1 MNPLEEKDIQILK
14 EMFRESEARMENKME
29 ARMVEMFHESEAR
42 MEAMMDRKIDALRTE
57 NNEKFESIDQK
68 FDAIDKRFE
77 AIDQKFDA
85 IDKRFEAIDQKFD
98 AIDKR
103 FEAMDKKIEDTA
115 AQVQRNTAILMDA
128 EFSRRFDLIEE
139 QLQLLMEKMT
149 APARVDKLEDDMTV
163 VKASIRNLSGRVQ
176 TLEEARHLQ

>member
-14 EMFRESEARMENKME
+14 EMFR
-29 ARMVEMFHESEAR
+29 ESEAR

-85 IDKRFEAIDQKFD
+85 IDR
-98 AIDKR
+98 R
-103 FEAMDKKIEDTA
+103 FEAMDKTIEDTA
-115 AQVQRNTAILMDA
+115 AQVPRTTALRMGA

-163 VKASIRNLSGRVQ
+163 GKASIRNLSGRVQ

>member
-1 MNPLEEKDIQILK
+1 MEEKDIQILK

-57 NNEKFESIDQK
+57 TNDKLDAMQAENNQKFES
-68 FDAIDKRFE
+68 
-77 AIDQKFDA
+77 
-85 IDKRFEAIDQKFD
+85 
-98 AIDKR
+98 IDKR

-115 AQVQRNTAILMDA
+115 AQVQRNTALLMDA

>member
-14 EMFRESEARMENKME
+14 EMFRESEARME
-29 ARMVEMFHESEAR
+29 
-42 MEAMMDRKIDALRTE
+42 AMMDRKIDALRTE
-57 NNEKFESIDQK
+57 THDKLDAMQAENNQKFESID
-68 FDAIDKRFE
+68 KRFE
-77 AIDQKFDA
+77 S
-85 IDKRFEAIDQKFD
+85 IDQKFD

>member
-57 NNEKFESIDQK
+57 NNEKFES
-68 FDAIDKRFE
+68 
-77 AIDQKFDA
+77 IDQKFDA

>member
-1 MNPLEEKDIQILK
+1 MEEKDIQILK

-57 NNEKFESIDQK
+57 NNEKFESINQK

-77 AIDQKFDA
+77 S
-85 IDKRFEAIDQKFD
+85 IDQKFD

>member
-14 EMFRESEARMENKME
+14 EMFRESEARME
-29 ARMVEMFHESEAR
+29 
-42 MEAMMDRKIDALRTE
+42 AMMDRKIDALRTE
-57 NNEKFESIDQK
+57 TNDKLEAMQAETNDKLEAMQAENNQKFES
-68 FDAIDKRFE
+68 
-77 AIDQKFDA
+77 
-85 IDKRFEAIDQKFD
+85 IDQKFD

-176 TLEEARHLQ
+176 TLEDARHLQ

>member
-57 NNEKFESIDQK
+57 TNDKLEAMQAENNQKFES
-68 FDAIDKRFE
+68 
-77 AIDQKFDA
+77 
-85 IDKRFEAIDQKFD
+85 
-98 AIDKR
+98 IDKR

-115 AQVQRNTAILMDA
+115 AQVQRNTALLMDA
-128 EFSRRFDLIEE
+128 EFSRRFDMIEE

>member
-57 NNEKFESIDQK
+57 TNDKLEAMQAENNQKFES
-68 FDAIDKRFE
+68 
-77 AIDQKFDA
+77 
-85 IDKRFEAIDQKFD
+85 IDQKFD

-115 AQVQRNTAILMDA
+115 TQVQRNTALLMDA

>member
-1 MNPLEEKDIQILK
+1 MEEKDIQILK
-14 EMFRESEARMENKME
+14 EMFR
-29 ARMVEMFHESEAR
+29 ESEAR

-77 AIDQKFDA
+77 S

>member
-14 EMFRESEARMENKME
+14 EMFRESEARME
-29 ARMVEMFHESEAR
+29 AH

-57 NNEKFESIDQK
+57 TNEKFESIDQK

-77 AIDQKFDA
+77 S
-85 IDKRFEAIDQKFD
+85 IDQKFD

-115 AQVQRNTAILMDA
+115 AQVQRNTALLMDA

>member
-1 MNPLEEKDIQILK
+1 MEEKDIQILK
-14 EMFRESEARMENKME
+14 EMFRESEARME
-29 ARMVEMFHESEAR
+29 
-42 MEAMMDRKIDALRTE
+42 AMMDRKIDALRTE
-57 NNEKFESIDQK
+57 TNDKLDAMQAENNQKFES
-68 FDAIDKRFE
+68 IDKRFE
-77 AIDQKFDA
+77 AT
-85 IDKRFEAIDQKFD
+85 
-98 AIDKR
+98 
-103 FEAMDKKIEDTA
+103 DKKIEDTA

>member
-29 ARMVEMFHESEAR
+29 ARIVEMFHESEAR

-57 NNEKFESIDQK
+57 TNDKLEAMQAENNQKFES
-68 FDAIDKRFE
+68 
-77 AIDQKFDA
+77 
-85 IDKRFEAIDQKFD
+85 
-98 AIDKR
+98 IDKR

>member
-1 MNPLEEKDIQILK
+1 MEEKDIQILK
-14 EMFRESEARMENKME
+14 EMFR
-29 ARMVEMFHESEAR
+29 ESEAR

-68 FDAIDKRFE
+68 FE
-77 AIDQKFDA
+77 
-85 IDKRFEAIDQKFD
+85 

-115 AQVQRNTAILMDA
+115 AQVQRNTALLMDA

>member
-1 MNPLEEKDIQILK
+1 MEEKDIQILK
-14 EMFRESEARMENKME
+14 EMFRESEARME
-29 ARMVEMFHESEAR
+29 
-42 MEAMMDRKIDALRTE
+42 AMMERKIDALRTE

-77 AIDQKFDA
+77 SIDQKFDA
-85 IDKRFEAIDQKFD
+85 IDKRC
-98 AIDKR
+98 
-103 FEAMDKKIEDTA
+103 EAMDKKIEDTA

>member
-57 NNEKFESIDQK
+57 TNDKLEAMQAENNQKFESID
-68 FDAIDKRFE
+68 R
-77 AIDQKFDA
+77 
-85 IDKRFEAIDQKFD
+85 
-98 AIDKR
+98 R

-115 AQVQRNTAILMDA
+115 AQVQRNTALLMDA

>member
-1 MNPLEEKDIQILK
+1 MEEKDIQILK
-14 EMFRESEARMENKME
+14 EMFRESEARME
-29 ARMVEMFHESEAR
+29 AR

-57 NNEKFESIDQK
+57 TNEKFES
-68 FDAIDKRFE
+68 
-77 AIDQKFDA
+77 IDQKFDA

>member
-1 MNPLEEKDIQILK
+1 MEEKDIQILK
-14 EMFRESEARMENKME
+14 EMFR
-29 ARMVEMFHESEAR
+29 ESEAR

-77 AIDQKFDA
+77 S
-85 IDKRFEAIDQKFD
+85 IDQKFD

-115 AQVQRNTAILMDA
+115 AQVQRNTALLMDA

-163 VKASIRNLSGRVQ
+163 VKASIRNLSGLVQ

>member
-14 EMFRESEARMENKME
+14 EMFRESEARME
-29 ARMVEMFHESEAR
+29 
-42 MEAMMDRKIDALRTE
+42 AMMDRKIDALRTE
-57 NNEKFESIDQK
+57 TNEKFES
-68 FDAIDKRFE
+68 
-77 AIDQKFDA
+77 
-85 IDKRFEAIDQKFD
+85 IDQKFD

-115 AQVQRNTAILMDA
+115 AQVQRNTALLMDA

-163 VKASIRNLSGRVQ
+163 VKASIRNLSGRLQ

>member
-14 EMFRESEARMENKME
+14 EMFRESEARME
-29 ARMVEMFHESEAR
+29 AR

-57 NNEKFESIDQK
+57 TN
-68 FDAIDKRFE
+68 
-77 AIDQKFDA
+77 
-85 IDKRFEAIDQKFD
+85 QKFD

-115 AQVQRNTAILMDA
+115 AQVQRNTALLMDA

>member
-1 MNPLEEKDIQILK
+1 MEEKDIQILK

-29 ARMVEMFHESEAR
+29 ARMVEMFQESEAR

-57 NNEKFESIDQK
+57 TNDKLDAMQAENNQKFES
-68 FDAIDKRFE
+68 IDKRFE
-77 AIDQKFDA
+77 AT
-85 IDKRFEAIDQKFD
+85 
-98 AIDKR
+98 
-103 FEAMDKKIEDTA
+103 DKKIEDTA

>member
-1 MNPLEEKDIQILK
+1 MEEKDIQILK

-57 NNEKFESIDQK
+57 TNDKLDAMQAENNQKFESID
-68 FDAIDKRFE
+68 KRFE
-77 AIDQKFDA
+77 S
-85 IDKRFEAIDQKFD
+85 IDQKFD

-163 VKASIRNLSGRVQ
+163 VKASIRTLSGRVQ

>member
-1 MNPLEEKDIQILK
+1 MEEKDIQFLK
-14 EMFRESEARMENKME
+14 EMFCESEARM
-29 ARMVEMFHESEAR
+29 EAR

-57 NNEKFESIDQK
+57 TNEK
-68 FDAIDKRFE
+68 
-77 AIDQKFDA
+77 
-85 IDKRFEAIDQKFD
+85 
-98 AIDKR
+98 

>member
-14 EMFRESEARMENKME
+14 EMFRESEARME
-29 ARMVEMFHESEAR
+29 
-42 MEAMMDRKIDALRTE
+42 AMMDRKIDALRTE
-57 NNEKFESIDQK
+57 TNDKLEAMQAENNDKLEAMQAENNQKFES
-68 FDAIDKRFE
+68 
-77 AIDQKFDA
+77 
-85 IDKRFEAIDQKFD
+85 IDQKFD

-139 QLQLLMEKMT
+139 QLQILMEKMT

>member
-14 EMFRESEARMENKME
+14 EMFRESEARM
-29 ARMVEMFHESEAR
+29 EAR

-77 AIDQKFDA
+77 S
-85 IDKRFEAIDQKFD
+85 IDQKFD

>member
-1 MNPLEEKDIQILK
+1 MEEKDIQILK
-14 EMFRESEARMENKME
+14 EMFRESEARME
-29 ARMVEMFHESEAR
+29 
-42 MEAMMDRKIDALRTE
+42 AMMDRKIDALRTE
-57 NNEKFESIDQK
+57 TNDKLDAMQAENNQKFESID
-68 FDAIDKRFE
+68 KRFE
-77 AIDQKFDA
+77 S
-85 IDKRFEAIDQKFD
+85 IDQKFD

>member
-1 MNPLEEKDIQILK
+1 MNPLEEKDIQIQK
-14 EMFRESEARMENKME
+14 EMFR
-29 ARMVEMFHESEAR
+29 ESEAR

-57 NNEKFESIDQK
+57 NNEKFES
-68 FDAIDKRFE
+68 
-77 AIDQKFDA
+77 
-85 IDKRFEAIDQKFD
+85 IDQKFD

-139 QLQLLMEKMT
+139 QLQILMEKMT

>member
-14 EMFRESEARMENKME
+14 EMFHESEARMENKME
-29 ARMVEMFHESEAR
+29 ARMVEMFQESEAR

-57 NNEKFESIDQK
+57 TNEKLDAMQAENNQKFES
-68 FDAIDKRFE
+68 
-77 AIDQKFDA
+77 
-85 IDKRFEAIDQKFD
+85 
-98 AIDKR
+98 IDKR

>member
-1 MNPLEEKDIQILK
+1 
-14 EMFRESEARMENKME
+14 
-29 ARMVEMFHESEAR
+29 MFHESEAR

-57 NNEKFESIDQK
+57 TNDKLEAMQAENNQKFES
-68 FDAIDKRFE
+68 
-77 AIDQKFDA
+77 
-85 IDKRFEAIDQKFD
+85 
-98 AIDKR
+98 IDKR

>member
-1 MNPLEEKDIQILK
+1 MEEKDIQILK

-57 NNEKFESIDQK
+57 THDKLDAMQAENNQKFESID
-68 FDAIDKRFE
+68 KRFE
-77 AIDQKFDA
+77 S
-85 IDKRFEAIDQKFD
+85 IDQKFD

>member
-1 MNPLEEKDIQILK
+1 MEEKDIQILK
-14 EMFRESEARMENKME
+14 EMFRESEARME
-29 ARMVEMFHESEAR
+29 AR

-57 NNEKFESIDQK
+57 TNDKLEAMQAENNQKFES
-68 FDAIDKRFE
+68 
-77 AIDQKFDA
+77 
-85 IDKRFEAIDQKFD
+85 
-98 AIDKR
+98 IDKR

>member
-57 NNEKFESIDQK
+57 TNDKLEAMQAENNQKFES
-68 FDAIDKRFE
+68 
-77 AIDQKFDA
+77 
-85 IDKRFEAIDQKFD
+85 
-98 AIDKR
+98 IDKR

-163 VKASIRNLSGRVQ
+163 VKASIRNLSGRIQ

>member
-1 MNPLEEKDIQILK
+1 MEEKDIQILK
-14 EMFRESEARMENKME
+14 EMFR
-29 ARMVEMFHESEAR
+29 ESEAR

-57 NNEKFESIDQK
+57 NNEKFEY
-68 FDAIDKRFE
+68 
-77 AIDQKFDA
+77 
-85 IDKRFEAIDQKFD
+85 IDQKFD

>member
-1 MNPLEEKDIQILK
+1 MEEKDIQILK
-14 EMFRESEARMENKME
+14 EMFRESEARME
-29 ARMVEMFHESEAR
+29 AR

-57 NNEKFESIDQK
+57 TNDKLEAMQAENNQKFESID
-68 FDAIDKRFE
+68 KRF
-77 AIDQKFDA
+77 K
-85 IDKRFEAIDQKFD
+85 
-98 AIDKR
+98 
-103 FEAMDKKIEDTA
+103 AMDKKIEDTA

>member
-1 MNPLEEKDIQILK
+1 
-14 EMFRESEARMENKME
+14 MFHESEARM
-29 ARMVEMFHESEAR
+29 EAR

-57 NNEKFESIDQK
+57 TNDKLEAMQAENNQK
-68 FDAIDKRFE
+68 
-77 AIDQKFDA
+77 
-85 IDKRFEAIDQKFD
+85 
-98 AIDKR
+98 

-115 AQVQRNTAILMDA
+115 AQVQRNTALLMDA

>member
-1 MNPLEEKDIQILK
+1 MEEKDIQILK
-14 EMFRESEARMENKME
+14 EMFR
-29 ARMVEMFHESEAR
+29 ESEAR

-57 NNEKFESIDQK
+57 NNQKFESID
-68 FDAIDKRFE
+68 KRF
-77 AIDQKFDA
+77 K
-85 IDKRFEAIDQKFD
+85 
-98 AIDKR
+98 
-103 FEAMDKKIEDTA
+103 AMDKKIEDTA

>member
-14 EMFRESEARMENKME
+14 EMFR
-29 ARMVEMFHESEAR
+29 ESEAR

-77 AIDQKFDA
+77 S
-85 IDKRFEAIDQKFD
+85 IDQKFD

-115 AQVQRNTAILMDA
+115 AQVQRNTALLMDA

>member
-1 MNPLEEKDIQILK
+1 MEEKDIQILK

-57 NNEKFESIDQK
+57 TNDKLEAMQAENNQKFES
-68 FDAIDKRFE
+68 
-77 AIDQKFDA
+77 
-85 IDKRFEAIDQKFD
+85 
-98 AIDKR
+98 IDKR
-103 FEAMDKKIEDTA
+103 FEAMDKKIEDTG